1 MFDNISFDKYKE
13 ICREVSGNRMT
24 DQEIQVHYDDLKEI
38 DDDTI
43 SPGIEDAVKEDDK
56 LYFYDDNYG
65 YLKES
70 NVNEANEENYE
81 CVRKFF
87 VDVAIQKKVYEIL
100 GIKVSLG
107 DKTSILT
114 QALSNPSLHFIKSNW
129 DSIRQEMQSDDFEG
143 PLFQWKLKN
152 PHLFPRFNLIKEQAT
167 PNEFGSRF
175 NELRVENKFTDATI
189 IVDNERFNVHRCML
203 SSSSPFFE
211 RLFSSSFN
219 ENIVLKENG
228 EVALDAG
235 FPVASR
241 VFEKYLTFVYT
252 RVVGDLKDFS
262 VEDVI
267 ALGSLAHMTL
277 IDDLKSGCMD
287 ACSKA
292 LFEKLSKKTFW
303 PIFEYAFKVNDA
315 FLREPLDI
323 FEYSYGSVLYSTEEL
338 VAHRSVE
345 ELVQLIDGAIY
356 LYGPKD
362 NFNDLNEALYEAIQ
376 QLIDDNSVELVRK
389 KIVQLENESSEDT
402 SVVIEDLKKIIQ
414 EFEQKRSLTGQP
426 ETKSDLKPDN

>member
-1 MFDNISFDKYKE
+1 MFDSISFDKYKE

-114 QALSNPSLHFIKSNW
+114 QALSNPSCSFIRDNW
-129 DSIRQEMQSDDFEG
+129 DRIRQEFQNKDFCG
-143 PLFQWKLKN
+143 VKFHWKVN
-152 PHLFPRFNLIKEQAT
+152 NRNLFPQFNFKNEQAT
-167 PNEFGSRF
+167 PSEFGNRF
-175 NELRVENKFTDATI
+175 NDLRVENKFTDATI

-203 SSSSPFFE
+203 SSSSPFFDS
-211 RLFSSSFN
+211 LFSADFKEKVQLKRGN
-219 ENIVLKENG
+219 EVT
-228 EVALDAG
+228 LDVG
-235 FPVASR
+235 FCVPSQ
-241 VFEKYLTFVYT
+241 VFEKFLAFIYT
-252 RVVGDLKDFS
+252 GVVGDLKAFS
-262 VEDVI
+262 VDDVI

-277 IDDLKSGCMD
+277 IDDLKSSCLE

-292 LFEKLSKKTFW
+292 LFERLSKKTFW

-315 FLREPLDI
+315 FLRKPLEI
-323 FEYSYGSVLYSTEEL
+323 IEGNYSDSLYSKEGL
-338 VAHRSVE
+338 VAHKSIE
-345 ELVQLIDGAIY
+345 ELIQLIDWAIY
-356 LYGPKD
+356 L
-362 NFNDLNEALYEAIQ
+362 LNPEDDSNELFETLCRAIQ
-376 QLIDDNSVELVRK
+376 QLIDDDSAELVRN
-389 KIVQLENESSEDT
+389 KIVRLERESSDAY
-402 SVVIEDLKKIIQ
+402 SAVLDDLKEIIKK
-414 EFEQKRSLTGQP
+414 FELKRSSTVQSESKG
-426 ETKSDLKPDN
+426 DLKPDN